1 MKKLTTKQLKNILGG
16 QHKRYIPINKPFTC
30 IISLFKKC

>member
-16 QHKRYIPINKPFTC
+16 QHERHIPNIKPFTC